1 MVMELNLFLL
11 KPDMLFKKSNG
22 TSSLLLG
29 TDSNFINLSCM
40 KPNPF
45 VKSLPL
51 IFQIN
56 YIIIFIFSN
65 NKYY

>member
-40 KPNPF
+40 
-45 VKSLPL
+45 
-51 IFQIN
+51 
-56 YIIIFIFSN
+56 
-65 NKYY
+65 